1 MLFAI
6 LGMSSVLLADTTKSC
21 KISGGKDG
29 ATVVASITE
38 IWNGYVMF
46 ELSNYGDFNVNVTVT
61 INSKQGK
68 NYQRG
73 TQVPAQGGKSVK
85 VVVPEAKSE
94 DNINSYDVST
104 VKGQRC
110 N

>member
-1 MLFAI
+1 MLFAVI
-6 LGMSSVLLADTTKSC
+6 GLTINLMASTTKSC
-21 KISGGKDG
+21 KISGGQDG
-29 ATVVASITE
+29 ATVVASISE
-38 IWNGYVMF
+38 VGNGYVIV
-46 ELSNYGDFNVNVTVT
+46 ELSNDGSFSVNVTVT

-68 NYQRG
+68 NYERG
-73 TQVPAQGGKSVK
+73 TLVPAQGGKEIK
-85 VVVPEAKSE
+85 VVIPEAKSD